1 MTVISII
8 GQTMHGPLN
17 WEYSHNNEVRCFGA
31 FFDLPTTLAG
41 TPSEKLRVEIS
52 RIIKLP

>member
-17 WEYSHNNEVRCFGA
+17 WEYSHNNDVRCFGA
-31 FFDLPTTLAG
+31 FFDLPTCPNQIDTLLDK
-41 TPSEKLRVEIS
+41 PI
-52 RIIKLP
+52 